1 MAAKAKRARRPDST
15 VPTELALPPA
25 ALTFGAYE
33 ISDLTSAFQCRYP
46 FTEPGQPTRYCGKPI
61 AERPSGR
68 QSSWC
73 CHHLPIVFDLQRG
86 LGRVL
91 PKKGRG

>member
-1 MAAKAKRARRPDST
+1 MPAKAKRSPRPDFT
-15 VPTELALPPA
+15 AAPEPAVPPA
-25 ALTFGAYE
+25 PAFGAFE
-33 ISDLTSAFQCRYP
+33 MKDLTSAFQCRYP

-61 AERPSGR
+61 APRPSGR

-73 CHHLPIVFDLQRG
+73 CDHLPVVFDLQRG
-86 LGRVL
+86 LGRVA